1 MTEDELLKEL
11 GDLAR
16 REQEAEVAFLD
27 ERWDRL
33 AAGTLSAE
41 EDAELRALAASS
53 PEIGEVYEA
62 FRPLG
67 ADFQA
72 RVAAAATA
80 ELARGPAPQPVEDAP
95 QPEQKSGA
103 RVLLFPGV
111 FRPLAWLGSVAAAAA
126 VLFLFIHKPPMPLPV
141 YEARLEGGAQA
152 MRGGEPG
159 PAKGLPVFVP
169 GSLLTLNVR
178 PRQAVEGPASSV
190 EARGFLGP
198 LSGSGE
204 ILPWKPEPPFE
215 IKGAFVHLRGTLGQ
229 EIQIPPGMWRIWI
242 VVGRPGKLP
251 SADEL
256 AAALSTRQTRRDGW
270 QALSADLRVDDRA
283 PP

>member
-16 REQEAEVAFLD
+16 REQEAELAFLD

-53 PEIGEVYEA
+53 PAIRETYEA

-67 ADFQA
+67 AAFQA
-72 RVAAAATA
+72 RVTAATTA
-80 ELARGPAPQPVEDAP
+80 ELARGPAPGPEEDAP
-95 QPEQKSGA
+95 QPEPQKPGA
-103 RVLLFPGV
+103 RVLPFRGV
-111 FRPLAWLGSVAAAAA
+111 PRSLTWLGSVAAAAA
-126 VLFLFIHKPPMPLPV
+126 VLFFFLHSPAAPLPV
-141 YEARLEGGAQA
+141 YTAALDGGARA
-152 MRGGEPG
+152 MRGGEPV

-169 GSLLTLNVR
+169 GSLLTLR
-178 PRQAVEGPASSV
+178 AQPPKTVEGPV
-190 EARGFLGP
+190 EARVFFGP
-198 LSGSGE
+198 LAGDGDLHPLGTPTIAKSGAVR
-204 ILPWKPEPPFE
+204 FQ
-215 IKGAFVHLRGTLGQ
+215 GTLGQ
-229 EIQIPPGMWRIWI
+229 EIQLPSGTWRIWI

-251 SADEL
+251 SVAEL
-256 AAALSTRQTRRDGW
+256 AAALSTGQTRRDGW